1 MALMRSVQNGGGYGM
16 QGMAKQRSG
25 YDVVRLARE
34 KKSGDL
40 MSNEEG
46 R

>member
-1 MALMRSVQNGGGYGM
+1 MAPRGGGYGM
-16 QGMAKQRSG
+16 QRIGEQRGG
-25 YDVVRLARE
+25 YMVCTDVVRLARE

-46 R
+46 C

>member
-1 MALMRSVQNGGGYGM
+1 M